1 MALRDGVSSFKHGAA
16 HRGGLLSLLVQR
28 KKQRNTPQ
36 AARPPRCALRVRERA
51 GNFRKAHP
59 CAIRKRRPSRAAPCG
74 FYPTH
79 SPCLMG
85 AQKPR
90 ATACTY
96 SESSFFIS
104 GAPEVRQSWRVKP
117 CRGGAQGCAPFS
129 AGAGCLVR
137 KFPPRLRTRRA
148 AAGGPPWGVS
158 FAYFSLHK
166 QRKVGPPRRAAACLN
181 KRRSVPQGHRTRGHR
196 GRGDN
201 TGRPED
207 TDFVAPHPNPSPGGR
222 EA

>member
-1 MALRDGVSSFKHGAA
+1 MGFLLSSMVPLAAGAFFLCLCKERSKETHPRRHALRAARFASASGPGISVRHIHVPYGNAA
-16 HRGGLLSLLVQR
+16 H
-28 KKQRNTPQ
+28 P
-36 AARPPRCALRVRERA
+36 E
-51 GNFRKAHP
+51 
-59 CAIRKRRPSRAAPCG
+59 RRPAGFTRPTRRASWG
-74 FYPTH
+74 QK
-79 SPCLMG
+79 
-85 AQKPR
+85 AQ
-90 ATACTY
+90 
-96 SESSFFIS
+96 SDSVHVLGIFVFIS

-117 CRGGAQGCAPFS
+117 RRGGAQGCAPFS

-137 KFPPRLRTRRA
+137 KFPPRLRTRRV
-148 AAGGPPWGVS
+148 AAGGPPGGVS